1 MALPGCMSLVLS
13 LALIGEAVSASD
25 DGVRFTVANS
35 SARARTGE
43 GLTCGI
49 PLPKGL
55 AQSTEELALYGPDGS
70 PLPAQFQAA
79 DTYADGSPRW
89 VLVDFL
95 ATVPPS
101 QEAKYRLGR
110 RVATQVMPAKLVY
123 ALIDGVAT
131 IDTGGAT
138 FRVDTR
144 QFRLLDSV
152 TLGGVERLAEAD
164 ARSGIVLEDAQ
175 GRVFSAADA
184 PARAEFEDAGP
195 LRAVLCIRGQ
205 FGAEQLPPAD
215 YVCRMHFRAGQP
227 EVRVFLTIRNPAAH
241 QHEGNIWDLGARGS
255 TYLED
260 LSILL
265 PLAGGEAWQGAVP
278 HESQV
283 HRAGAIKLY
292 QDSSGGEHWR
302 SANHIDKDY
311 RIPVSF
317 RGYRVEAA
325 GRQLAEG
332 NRSAGC
338 LHARGKSGG
347 AAIAVREFWQ
357 NFPKALELSVRGLR
371 VGLWPREYAGIHELQ
386 GGEQKTHEMLL
397 VFHGPETA
405 SQAVE
410 DRLRAFHEPLYA
422 MPDPAAVLAAE
433 TFWPTAPLD
442 RERYSRLEATC
453 DADVAATAPDA
464 TTIQTQWERIDEFGW
479 RHFGDT
485 FADNERAPAEM
496 IRDFPEHHIGRMP
509 ISHFVNEYDVIATLM
524 LQGLRRE
531 DPRWLWMADVMS
543 RHHADICIYHTDH
556 GAPAYA
562 HGPFMHTTHET
573 AAYRSTFR
581 SYPIEAKRYGL
592 RYGRGGGPNAGHTYV
607 ECLAHHYRLTGDR
620 TSREA
625 FLEVADWAADGPW
638 FAPSMM
644 GDTRGYGNF
653 LATFVQAYHLTRDR
667 KYYDRAMT
675 LVGWVNEPIEGL
687 GGTLLAKAAGGF
699 LSIKAEAGEF
709 DDDYRR
715 VQEMLLRIGD
725 LYLELPESRWEGSLE
740 QRCFHSEVLSTC
752 YLHAPLDHPRRQ
764 AYHDRGRQILDEAL
778 NQFPGHYLLVK
789 SWVMCFANTGAYL
802 KASQSPAEDK

>member
-1 MALPGCMSLVLS
+1 MTARSWLS
-13 LALIGEAVSASD
+13 LILAMVFAGETAGD
-25 DGVRFTVANS
+25 PGDGVPFTVANPAS
-35 SARARTGE
+35 SARHGE

-49 PLPKGL
+49 PLPKGFVRN
-55 AQSTEELALYGPDGS
+55 TDNLALYREDGS
-70 PLPAQFQAA
+70 LLPAQFQAA

-89 VLVDFL
+89 VLVDFETSL
-95 ATVPPS
+95 DPGQRVS
-101 QEAKYRLGR
+101 YRLGR
-110 RVATQVMPAKLVY
+110 RSSNPAVAAKLTY
-123 ALIDGVAT
+123 ALEDGVAA
-131 IDTGGAT
+131 IDTGAAT

-144 QFRLLDSV
+144 RFRLLDSAKI
-152 TLGGVERLAEAD
+152 GGSELLAD
-164 ARSGIVLEDAQ
+164 DPGKGVVLEDAE
-175 GRVFSAADA
+175 GRKLSAAEV

-195 LRAVLCIRGQ
+195 LRVVLCVRGQ
-205 FGAEQLPPAD
+205 FGAEESPPAD
-215 YVCRMHFRAGQP
+215 YVCRMHFRAGKA
-227 EVRVFLTIRNPAAH
+227 EVRVFLTVRNPSAH
-241 QHEGNIWDLGARGS
+241 QHDGNIWDLGARGS
-255 TYLED
+255 VFLED
-260 LSILL
+260 LSIVL
-265 PLAGGEAWQGAVP
+265 PLARSEPWQGAVP
-278 HESQV
+278 HELQA
-283 HRAGAIKLY
+283 HRAAAIRLY
-292 QDSSGGEHWR
+292 QDSSGGENWR

-311 RIPVSF
+311 GVPVSF
-317 RGYRVEAA
+317 RGYRIESA
-325 GRQLAEG
+325 GRQVASGNRDAGWLLAEG
-332 NRSAGC
+332 KAGVV
-338 LHARGKSGG
+338 
-347 AAIAVREFWQ
+347 AVALREFWQ
-357 NFPKALELSVRGLR
+357 NFPKALELSDNRVRIA
-371 VGLWPREYAGIHELQ
+371 LWPREYAGVHELQ

-397 VFHGPETA
+397 SFHGPDADLLGIEA
-405 SQAVE
+405 
-410 DRLRAFHEPLYA
+410 RLRAFHEPLYA
-422 MPDPAAVLAAE
+422 MPDPAAVLAAG

-442 RERYSRLEATC
+442 REQYSRLEATC
-453 DADVAATAPDA
+453 DADVVATSPDA

-581 SYPIEAKRYGL
+581 TYPIEAKRYGL

-620 TSREA
+620 VSREA

-653 LATFVQAYHLTRDR
+653 LATFVQAYQLTRDR

-675 LVGWVNEPIEGL
+675 LVGWIKEPIEGL

-699 LSIKAEAGEF
+699 LSMKAEAGEF

-764 AYHDRGRQILDEAL
+764 AYYDRGRQILDEAL
-778 NQFPGHYLLVK
+778 NQFPGHYLPVK

-802 KASQSPAEDK
+802 KAGQPRAEDK